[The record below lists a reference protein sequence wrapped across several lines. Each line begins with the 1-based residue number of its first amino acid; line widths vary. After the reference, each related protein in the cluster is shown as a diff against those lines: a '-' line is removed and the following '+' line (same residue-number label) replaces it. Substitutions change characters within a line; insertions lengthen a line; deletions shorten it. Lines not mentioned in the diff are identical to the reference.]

1 MGNASGPD
9 ELSPILLDPCAFAR
23 VTYKEIHSSLGKLHA
38 RRRHS
43 TSAGPC
49 PLPALQPSAFSMS
62 FGPGAGHD
70 ASCQTACLVVPR
82 GGVRLDAALA
92 TLQAMLDCGDAY
104 RIQGYLAF
112 LPTNLEPELGEGS
125 RRGEGPLTSGS
136 AFPPLFARAWA
147 LPMVVVEGMYR
158 GILKVHA
165 VEAVEVAGATAHATE
180 VSETPWQETAVAAAA
195 ADRGACKVF
204 VCGHGLD
211 ERALRSQ
218 LARSIASGF
227 EGPVCDLEK
236 LEQPF
241 VIQALDRIDEYVRQS
256 IQDGLG
262 GLVAGS
268 SGAPRSSGAAAE
280 RRAAEVFAE
289 RFAAALEAGTP
300 QEAPHLALSAAARVP
315 PSRSR
320 SVVQAAE
327 VTLDRNIVSVAFQE
341 KSPLS
346 PGPLG
351 QSLRL
356 CVSGAPPQPHEA
368 LEVLMVGSEVGHI
381 ANTQCISI
389 EFHHKFQEAPIGGV
403 NACWNTC
410 YNMGRR
416 CGAVDRALE
425 LDALLH
431 PVAPLLERAAPNAQE
446 HGEIE
451 LHRSCDARTLMCMK
465 LLVDRACSQQSQ
477 EGQPIDIEAS
487 AEHLLGSAAEVAG
500 LTRDGCRG
508 LDPKLPTKALAAA
521 VRAAGLVASIPAASG
536 RLLEEPWLSFL
547 SSALLRV
554 QSQVRFGEVCSRRLA
569 RLRTELQQ
577 PEIVTSLLRHVRGSQ
592 QHQQQNQQHQ
602 RQQQQQQQQQAYLT
616 ACPRRGRGGQDFLGQ
631 FSSELLG
638 LLADDLTACSLLI
651 RSGAL
656 PVVFD
661 ALQSDSSG
669 LVYPQLRPTL
679 AKLSASPDFAPAL
692 RMLPPARACTLL
704 DLAAEEV
711 KMLGRESVAGCESAS
726 ALQAL
731 LNVCKASCE
740 PPLPQRLAERGAIG
754 LLVAVVTDQGLEF
767 QLRLEAAEAL
777 CRLPAPDNDEP
788 EAAVP
793 SAALYCVAAPATV
806 AALISLCSGS
816 SLRAGR
822 SSSRASCAAVQG
834 ARQALRY
841 RLPWLLACAAR
852 GAAAA
857 DLAAWAE
864 ESIGVRSLLVDSV
877 QPCRARDVNMW
888 SLDVIAA
895 LCGRLAPRVLLEF
908 LGRGQQPLLASF
920 PRLLAAGKKAISQ
933 RAAVVGYYIAAHLPP
948 SSAAREELLDAMPVR
963 ALASITLPW
972 RQTPLRCSSHQQ
984 QLGHCGSWQKLQQP
998 QLEPWPRRPWVT

>member
-1 MGNASGPD
+1 
-9 ELSPILLDPCAFAR
+9 
-23 VTYKEIHSSLGKLHA
+23 
-38 RRRHS
+38 
-43 TSAGPC
+43 
-49 PLPALQPSAFSMS
+49 
-62 FGPGAGHD
+62 
-70 ASCQTACLVVPR
+70 
-82 GGVRLDAALA
+82 
-92 TLQAMLDCGDAY
+92 
-104 RIQGYLAF
+104 
-112 LPTNLEPELGEGS
+112 
-125 RRGEGPLTSGS
+125 
-136 AFPPLFARAWA
+136 
-147 LPMVVVEGMYR
+147 
-158 GILKVHA
+158 
-165 VEAVEVAGATAHATE
+165 AVEVAGATAHATE

-236 LEQPF
+236 LEQPS

-327 VTLDRNIVSVAFQE
+327 VTLDRNIV
-341 KSPLS
+341 
-346 PGPLG
+346 
-351 QSLRL
+351 R
-356 CVSGAPPQPHEA
+356 GAPPQPHEA

-381 ANTQCISI
+381 ANTQ
-389 EFHHKFQEAPIGGV
+389 
-403 NACWNTC
+403 
-410 YNMGRR
+410 
-416 CGAVDRALE
+416 
-425 LDALLH
+425 
-431 PVAPLLERAAPNAQE
+431 
-446 HGEIE
+446 
-451 LHRSCDARTLMCMK
+451 
-465 LLVDRACSQQSQ
+465 
-477 EGQPIDIEAS
+477 
-487 AEHLLGSAAEVAG
+487 
-500 LTRDGCRG
+500 DGCRG

-547 SSALLRV
+547 SSTQPLTVAAAG
-554 QSQVRFGEVCSRRLA
+554 SEPGEVCSRRLA

-577 PEIVTSLLRHVRGSQ
+577 PEIVTSLLS
-592 QHQQQNQQHQ
+592 
-602 RQQQQQQQQQAYLT
+602 
-616 ACPRRGRGGQDFLGQ
+616 GQDFLGQ

-793 SAALYCVAAPATV
+793 SAALYCVAAPVGV
-806 AALISLCSGS
+806 AFG
-816 SLRAGR
+816 
-822 SSSRASCAAVQG
+822 
-834 ARQALRY
+834 
-841 RLPWLLACAAR
+841 LAEAAR
-852 GAAAA
+852 GHRVQQCRE
-857 DLAAWAE
+857 L
-864 ESIGVRSLLVDSV
+864 VRRCGTDCPGFWPVQLGAQLLPILQHGLRKALGCEVCLLVDSV
-877 QPCRARDVNMW
+877 QPCRARVW
-888 SLDVIAA
+888 TLCLDVIAA
-895 LCGRLAPRVLLEF
+895 LCGRLAPRVLLE
-908 LGRGQQPLLASF
+908 
-920 PRLLAAGKKAISQ
+920 
-933 RAAVVGYYIAAHLPP
+933 
-948 SSAAREELLDAMPVR
+948 
-963 ALASITLPW
+963 
-972 RQTPLRCSSHQQ
+972 
-984 QLGHCGSWQKLQQP
+984 LQQP
-998 QLEPWPRRPWVT
+998 QLEPWPRRPWLDFS